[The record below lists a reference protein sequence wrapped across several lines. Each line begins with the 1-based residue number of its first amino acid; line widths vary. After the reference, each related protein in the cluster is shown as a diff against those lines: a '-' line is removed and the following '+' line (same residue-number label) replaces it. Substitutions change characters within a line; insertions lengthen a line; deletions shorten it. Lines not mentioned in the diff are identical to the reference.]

1 MRIDLETP
9 EGTLD
14 CYVFTPK
21 GAGPWP
27 PVIVYMDAFGV
38 RQNLFS
44 MAQRLASHGYV
55 VAVPNLYHRTG
66 AFEPFDPKAVAGEG
80 PERARFTG
88 MIRSIDG
95 PKVMADTRE
104 VLAHLDGRSDV
115 KAGPAGT
122 LGYCMGGGYA
132 LLAAGTFPGRIA
144 AAASFHGGSLATDRP
159 DSPHLLAERMRARL
173 YVGVA
178 EIDHTFDSAQQARLE
193 DALTRAGVRYTLDV
207 YKGARHGFAV
217 TGHLVYDKDAS
228 ERHWAHVV
236 QLFGDALGPTRSE

>member
-1 MRIDLETP
+1 
-9 EGTLD
+9 
-14 CYVFTPK
+14 
-21 GAGPWP
+21 
-27 PVIVYMDAFGV
+27 
-38 RQNLFS
+38 
-44 MAQRLASHGYV
+44 
-55 VAVPNLYHRTG
+55 
-66 AFEPFDPKAVAGEG
+66 
-80 PERARFTG
+80 
-88 MIRSIDG
+88 
-95 PKVMADTRE
+95 MADTRE

-178 EIDHTFDSAQQARLE
+178 EIDHTFDNAQQARLE

-207 YKGARHGFAV
+207 YKAARHGFAV